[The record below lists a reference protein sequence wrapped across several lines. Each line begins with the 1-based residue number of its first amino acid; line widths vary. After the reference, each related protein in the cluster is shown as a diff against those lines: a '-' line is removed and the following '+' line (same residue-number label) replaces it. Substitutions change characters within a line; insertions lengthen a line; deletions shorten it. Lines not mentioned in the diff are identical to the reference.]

1 MKKTKPHNLLKTLII
16 AALAILLSIALLVIF
31 FDPFY
36 HYHKPLPFL
45 KAVLND
51 KEYQVPGT
59 LDHFDYNAVIAGSS
73 VSENYNNHWFDEEF
87 DCTSVKAIRS
97 YGATADLCYY
107 VNRAFEHQKL
117 DYVFWNLDPTS
128 LSAEPKLTFEESGL
142 PMYLYDTN
150 PFNDVEYLFNKDVL
164 FKRIPY
170 QIASS
175 FMRDYDE
182 GESYNWY
189 SSKTFSEEEMLSHY
203 TRSETGKEMLP
214 SNHFETEAEAN
225 VKLITDIVASHPE
238 TKFYIFI
245 PPYSIVWWDA
255 TFRDGTTD
263 AYLSAEEY
271 AMKTLIKYDNV
282 YFFNFQEEAEIIHN
296 LDNYMDALHFDPKV
310 NHYMVKAMKIGI
322 TQIKDDSMVE
332 SSLQTVSEY
341 AHSAEDYVSG
351 ILRDDD

>member
-1 MKKTKPHNLLKTLII
+1 MTMKKNQKRHNLLKTLIT
-16 AALAILLSIALLVIF
+16 AILTILLLVAIVVVF

-73 VSENYNNHWFDEEF
+73 VSENFNNHWFDEEF
-87 DCTSVKAIRS
+87 ECTSVKAIRS

-107 VNRAFEHQKL
+107 IKRAFEHQSL

-128 LSAEPKLTFEESGL
+128 LSATPKLTFEESGL
-142 PMYLYDTN
+142 PMYLYDQN
-150 PFNDVEYLFNKDVL
+150 PFNDIEYLFNKDVL

-170 QIASS
+170 QLASS

-189 SSKTFSEEEMLSHY
+189 STKTFSQDEMLSHY
-203 TRSETGKEMLP
+203 SRSEICKEMLP
-214 SNHFETEAEAN
+214 SNTFDEEAKAN
-225 VKLITDIVASHPE
+225 VKLIADIVEAHPK
-238 TKFYIFI
+238 TQFYIFI

-255 TFRDGTTD
+255 TFRDGTTN
-263 AYLSAEEY
+263 AYLQAEEY
-271 AMKTLIKYDNV
+271 ALKTLVKYENV
-282 YFFNFQEEAEIIHN
+282 HLFNFQEETTIIHN
-296 LDNYMDALHFDPKV
+296 LDNYMDALHFDPKI
-310 NHYMVKAMKIGI
+310 NHYMVEAMKAGE

-332 SSLQTVSEY
+332 SSLQIVSDYALKAEDFVSE
-341 AHSAEDYVSG
+341 
-351 ILRDDD
+351 ILN